1 LVHFNIGKGCPTG
14 WTDNQFLYNPFKA
27 IIALED
33 LEGRPLF
40 VNPALCSM
48 LGPSEEE
55 MRGKYCVDFS
65 PREGAE
71 LISGDLSIDSRLQQG
86 TTIRARV
93 PLSPRTKSA
102 RAGE

>member
-48 LGPSEEE
+48 VRPSEEE
-55 MRGKYCVDFS
+55 TRGKYCVDFS
-65 PREGAE
+65 PRGGAE
-71 LISGDLSIDSRLQQG
+71 LVGGDLSIDSRLQQG

>member
-1 LVHFNIGKGCPTG
+1 
-14 WTDNQFLYNPFKA
+14 
-27 IIALED
+27 
-33 LEGRPLF
+33 
-40 VNPALCSM
+40 M

-55 MRGKYCVDFS
+55 MRGKFRVDFS

-71 LISGDLSIDSRLQQG
+71 LVGGDLSIDSHLQQG

-93 PLSPRTKSA
+93 PQSPRTKSA